1 MQKSDSA
8 LNSIGKEFKQN
19 SGHIARVID
28 VYRDSK
34 YRYYRVDVQ
43 FEDGSVVKNKL
54 YSELVKGRVGK
65 PKDLSKLVGESRINN
80 TGDLVTILEAHTK
93 SNITVQFC
101 DGTIK
106 EKVNYSSFLD
116 GSIRHP
122 NYMQRKYIGETNIAK
137 NGMKMEIIGV
147 NNFKDITIRFEDG
160 TIVEHKVYS
169 DFKSGMVG
177 HPKTLYGKID
187 HTNETIIA
195 KNGLKAT
202 IINYKSVNDF
212 DVEFEDGVVV
222 HCKYYYKF
230 VKGIIKHPHIKGR
243 QCINRLG
250 EKGINKNGKRMT
262 IVRFGGATDIDV
274 QFEDGTIIKNRTYF
288 QFKNGLILQEK
299 ACRVENFLDRVGE
312 QSISK
317 SGHKM
322 VIVAY
327 RKSSDIDIQFED
339 GAIAKHRSYRHF
351 KNGSISHP
359 NDAVQIK
366 DSNGTPINKR
376 VGEQAMNYGM
386 LMTIK
391 NYRSSRDIDIELKD
405 GTVLKHQVY
414 RQFKQGKIGKR
425 LCADKIRVGE
435 TSIASNGMKITIIKY
450 TNYNNITVQ
459 FEDGAIY
466 ENTSYGSFKRG
477 SIMHPNTKQEIQSRE
492 GRTIKLK
499 LGLDATIINYNNAKD
514 MEVMLEDGTILKRD
528 FDEFSSGI
536 KHPKYKICKHIATF
550 KNEKVFLCTC
560 KKCKGKHV
568 LKLSEMKKFECNR
581 K

>member
-106 EKVNYSSFLD
+106 EKVDYSSFLD

-160 TIVEHKVYS
+160 TIVEHKVQS

-187 HTNETIIA
+187 HTNGTIIA

-222 HCKYYYKF
+222 HCKYYYNF

-274 QFEDGTIIKNRTYF
+274 QFEDGNIIKNRTYF
-288 QFKNGLILQEK
+288 QFK
-299 ACRVENFLDRVGE
+299 
-312 QSISK
+312 
-317 SGHKM
+317 
-322 VIVAY
+322 
-327 RKSSDIDIQFED
+327 D

-376 VGEQAMNYGM
+376 VGEQVMNYGM

-425 LCADKIRVGE
+425 LCADKIRVEE

-450 TNYNNITVQ
+450 TDYNNITVQ

-550 KNEKVFLCTC
+550 KNEKVFL
-560 KKCKGKHV
+560 
-568 LKLSEMKKFECNR
+568 MYM
-581 K
+581 